1 MKIRRQKQETYNGIT
16 IIILYFEL
24 FSGQANILGYH
35 NRRMTSPENATSH
48 NIFFTLFQLMDDI
61 RRDSLKKTPQTQQKR
76 VLGLTMRQAGAL
88 VNVEILTRNAPKGIA
103 LKTLAQN
110 MQMTVPATSLLVEN
124 MVSKGFLERT
134 PNPEDRRAVRIRLSA
149 DGAEFIEST
158 RTYIAMEIAKRVEV
172 LTTEELDTFGRIVD
186 KLANAYYAQQN

>member
-1 MKIRRQKQETYNGIT
+1 M
-16 IIILYFEL
+16 
-24 FSGQANILGYH
+24 S
-35 NRRMTSPENATSH
+35 SPENATNH
-48 NIFFTLFQLMDDI
+48 NIFFTLYQLMDDI

-76 VLGLTMRQAGAL
+76 VMGLTMRQAGAL

-134 PNPEDRRAVRIRLSA
+134 PNPEDRRAVCIRLSA

-158 RTYIAMEIAKRVEV
+158 RAYIAMEIAKRVEV
-172 LTTEELDTFGRIVD
+172 LTTEELDAFGRIVD